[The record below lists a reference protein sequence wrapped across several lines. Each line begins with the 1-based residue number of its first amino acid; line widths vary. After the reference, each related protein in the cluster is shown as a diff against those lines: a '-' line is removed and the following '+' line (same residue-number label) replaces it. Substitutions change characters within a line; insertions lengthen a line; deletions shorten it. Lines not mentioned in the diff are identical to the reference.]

1 MACNINTSECKEE
14 TKACVLGWEKLDK
27 SNDVKM
33 RISKETLNRVAFPDD
48 TELDNDLGIMT
59 LAKGEPVTP
68 KTVSP

>member
-1 MACNINTSECKEE
+1 M
-14 TKACVLGWEKLDK
+14 DK